1 MIIFYILISILFVII
16 IFCFIMSG
24 KYRNPYR
31 LYMVFGKKGSG
42 KSTYMCKLAI
52 QYHRKGRKIYSNTPL
67 PYSTLIDVS
76 TLGMFAPPPESVLLI
91 DEVGMIW
98 DNRNF
103 KAFRNDVRDYFKLQ
117 RHYRNIVYLFSQ
129 TFDIDLKLR
138 NLTDAM
144 YLCISPLPFLSVVK
158 RIKRSIVLVQPVA
171 DAEGKIADSLEFVP
185 FWQNIFG
192 AKALQL
198 TYIPRWAKYFDSHDA
213 PELQEYKENIDWSP
227 KEPKRIIKKLK
238 KIEKAKEKKRRA
250 GERRKI
256 KRLEKSRLR
265 SDRQMKKQRKINGK
279 KKIKE
284 ESGVSDPSGIS
295 FDGEEIFLKPE
306 EDLLPWD

>member
-1 MIIFYILISILFVII
+1 MFWLILSVVLVSVFLV
-16 IFCFIMSG
+16 FCLVMSR

-52 QYHRKGRKIYSNTPL
+52 QYHRRGRQVFSNTPL

-76 TLGMFAPPPESVLLI
+76 TLGRFCPPEEAVLLI

-103 KAFRNDVRDYFKLQ
+103 KSFRTDVRDYFKLQ

-144 YLCISPLPFLSVVK
+144 YLCVSPLPFLSVVK

-185 FWQNIFG
+185 LWQNLFG

-213 PELQEYKENIDWSP
+213 PELYIYDKDVTWAP
-227 KEPKRIIKKLK
+227 DEPWYI
-238 KIEKAKEKKRRA
+238 
-250 GERRKI
+250 RRKNRI
-256 KRLEKSRLR
+256 RDKKNTRKLAKLEEKCIAAARRKTLAALKREKRKSRR
-265 SDRQMKKQRKINGK
+265 SCKSWPDA
-279 KKIKE
+279 
-284 ESGVSDPSGIS
+284 SDIPIDYTG
-295 FDGEEIFLKPE
+295 DG
-306 EDLLPWD
+306 

>member
-1 MIIFYILISILFVII
+1 MVWFILSVLLVSVFVA
-16 IFCFIMSG
+16 FCFVMSR
-24 KYRNPYR
+24 KYSNPYR

-52 QYHRKGRKIYSNTPL
+52 QYHRRGRQVYSNTPL
-67 PYSTLIDVS
+67 PYATLIDVS
-76 TLGMFAPPPESVLLI
+76 TLGQFCPPEDSVLLI

-103 KAFRNDVRDYFKLQ
+103 KAFRTDVRDYFKLQ

-144 YLCISPLPFLSVVK
+144 YLCVSPLPFLSVVK
-158 RIKRSIVLVQPVA
+158 RIRRSIVLVQPVA

-185 FWQNIFG
+185 FWQNLFG

-198 TYIPRWAKYFDSHDA
+198 TYIPRWAKYFDSHQA
-213 PELQEYKENIDWSP
+213 PELHIYDKDVTWSP
-227 KEPKRIIKKLK
+227 DEPWYI
-238 KIEKAKEKKRRA
+238 
-250 GERRKI
+250 RRKMQKRDKKNTRKLAKLERKCIAVARRKTLAEI
-256 KRLEKSRLR
+256 KRMKRKSRR
-265 SDRQMKKQRKINGK
+265 SCKSR
-279 KKIKE
+279 
-284 ESGVSDPSGIS
+284 SVTSDIPIDYTG
-295 FDGEEIFLKPE
+295 DG
-306 EDLLPWD
+306 